1 MIAFRLSPFPRVEL
15 ALRIYVLSYPF
26 IFARFICDSMGN
38 HGNGFGSPGSGFGRD
53 SRDSYEYIQDD
64 DSNDSNTFSIDDD

>member
-1 MIAFRLSPFPRVEL
+1 
-15 ALRIYVLSYPF
+15 
-26 IFARFICDSMGN
+26 MGN

-53 SRDSYEYIQDD
+53 SRDSYDYVQDD